1 MEHSKVN
8 SINRLNRLRHAPLR
22 LICAAPLVALVIAAG
37 ACRSIDEAAP
47 VAVATPAAPT
57 PAAPTPA
64 APSAAPTVKKSAVR
78 LPRIEAALKKA
89 IAARLKTWQASI
101 EARDLE
107 KHVQHYADQIE
118 TYYLTSNADRAVVRA
133 DRERAFKQFD
143 TLKMEIINVEINL
156 ETTDAAIVTFDKGWD
171 FKKDAAFSNGLVR
184 QELQMRKIERQW
196 FIVAE
201 KDLQVYR
208 REQ

>member
-8 SINRLNRLRHAPLR
+8 SINRLNRRRRATLR
-22 LICAAPLVALVIAAG
+22 LICAAPLVALVVAAG

-47 VAVATPAAPT
+47 VAAPT

-64 APSAAPTVKKSAVR
+64 ATSAAPTVKKSAVR

-118 TYYLTSNADRAVVRA
+118 TYYLASNADRAVVRA